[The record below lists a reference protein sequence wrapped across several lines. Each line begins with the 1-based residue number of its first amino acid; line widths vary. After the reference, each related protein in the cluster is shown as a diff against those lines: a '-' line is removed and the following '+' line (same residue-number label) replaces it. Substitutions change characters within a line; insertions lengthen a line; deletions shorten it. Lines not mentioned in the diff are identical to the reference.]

1 MADLAARQIGARIGT
16 LSLVGYNPPLDQI
29 I

>member
-1 MADLAARQIGARIGT
+1 MADLAAPNIGAKIGT